1 MANDQTKSTVSAAS
15 KPPRRRG
22 RPAGSGASKDANSV
36 QSLDRALALVDAV
49 SQSDGGATLSVLA
62 ARTGLAPST
71 AHRLLRTLE
80 MRRFVQH
87 DIDSGIWTVGVG
99 AFTAGTAF
107 LQTRD
112 VVATARPFM
121 RTLMEASGESVNL
134 GVQDGAEVV
143 FLAQVECREV
153 MRVLARPGGRA
164 PIHCSG
170 MGKALLGAITDEA
183 ERERILA
190 QAPLHRYTNKTRAE
204 VDSLVADAR
213 QVQLEGYAF
222 DDEEYAPGLRCVA
235 APIFDEHGEP
245 VAAISLS
252 GPSARLTDGRL
263 PVLGAQVR
271 NAALEVTRAMGGR
284 IPAMMQMQGA
294 ADD

>member
-1 MANDQTKSTVSAAS
+1 M
-15 KPPRRRG
+15 
-22 RPAGSGASKDANSV
+22 
-36 QSLDRALALVDAV
+36 SLIDAV
-49 SQSDGGATLSVLA
+49 SQSEGGATLSALA
-62 ARTGLAPST
+62 SKTGLAPST

-87 DIDSGIWTVGVG
+87 DLESGIWTVGVG

-121 RTLMEASGESVNL
+121 RLLMETSGESVNL
-134 GVQDGAEVV
+134 GVQNDVEVV

-170 MGKALLGAITDEA
+170 MGKALLGGMPEDDQRIRVL
-183 ERERILA
+183 ER
-190 QAPLHRYTNKTRAE
+190 APLHRYTNKTRAE
-204 VDSLVADAR
+204 ITKLNNDLR
-213 QVQLEGYAF
+213 QVRSVGYAI

-235 APIFDEHGEP
+235 APVFDESGEP
-245 VAAISLS
+245 IAAVSLS
-252 GPSARLTDGRL
+252 GPSARLTDSRLANLGR
-263 PVLGAQVR
+263 QVR
-271 NAALEVTRAMGGR
+271 EAADDITRAMGGR
-284 IPAMMQMQGA
+284 LNPLEQMSDYA